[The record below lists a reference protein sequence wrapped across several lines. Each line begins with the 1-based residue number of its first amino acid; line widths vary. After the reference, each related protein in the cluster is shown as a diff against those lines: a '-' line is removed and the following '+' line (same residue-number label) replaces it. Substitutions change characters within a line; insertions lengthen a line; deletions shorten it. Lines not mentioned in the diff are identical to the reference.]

1 MNLPQKFSKQQCVK
15 IQNVSFFRKKEY
27 FEAVISFNT
36 TGLFKVEIT
45 GLIM

>member
-1 MNLPQKFSKQQCVK
+1 MNLTQKFSKQQCVK
-15 IQNVSFFRKKEY
+15 IQDLSFFRKTEY

-36 TGLFKVEIT
+36 RGLFKVEIT